1 MPRKALPLKQAL
13 PPCRLLHILV
23 VTLVMHFP
31 TSYSWGRMAKGKY
44 PSPSNDG
51 ITVAKEKKILTN

>member
-1 MPRKALPLKQAL
+1 MPTKALRLKQAL
-13 PPCRLLHILV
+13 PPCRLLYILV
-23 VTLVMHFP
+23 VTLVMHLP

-51 ITVAKEKKILTN
+51 MTVAKEKTTLIN